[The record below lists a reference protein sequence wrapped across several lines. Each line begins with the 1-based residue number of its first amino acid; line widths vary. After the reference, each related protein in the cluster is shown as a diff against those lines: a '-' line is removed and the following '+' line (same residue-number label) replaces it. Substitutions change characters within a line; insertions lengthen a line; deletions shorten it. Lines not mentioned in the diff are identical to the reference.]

1 MSTALA
7 EDLVGHGTYEAGA
20 DKVDAHN
27 VVPVWH
33 ASPKKEH
40 AARTI
45 RPKIT
50 KLLDEFLTDFPP
62 LAAQKGADLPKEV
75 IQGWKR
81 FIIMANELSFSG
93 NLSGLVLTC
102 TEAKLEILP
111 H

>member
-1 MSTALA
+1 M
-7 EDLVGHGTYEAGA
+7 HGTYEAGA

-62 LAAQKGADLPKEV
+62 LAAQKGAVLPKEV
-75 IQGWKR
+75 ILPKENR
-81 FIIMANELSFSG
+81 PDVLKNLNKLS
-93 NLSGLVLTC
+93 
-102 TEAKLEILP
+102 
-111 H
+111 

>member
-40 AARTI
+40 ASRGMWRVTRLPAAKEGSEQFAVTNLFL
-45 RPKIT
+45 IT
-50 KLLDEFLTDFPP
+50 CMYISSYRKNIALW
-62 LAAQKGADLPKEV
+62 
-75 IQGWKR
+75 I
-81 FIIMANELSFSG
+81 AN
-93 NLSGLVLTC
+93 
-102 TEAKLEILP
+102 
-111 H
+111 